1 MKVGDLVM
9 YKNIRDEHV
18 RYDLDRA
25 HREEVDPSPMGI
37 VTHIDPEGIGDRQEV
52 LVMWNDGG
60 GLMNHSMGFLE
71 VVNESR

>member
-9 YKNIRDEHV
+9 YQ
-18 RYDLDRA
+18 YDLVRQPP
-25 HREEVDPSPMGI
+25 VDGAPVGI
-37 VTHIDPEGIGDRQEV
+37 VTQIDPEGIGDRQEV

>member
-9 YKNIRDEHV
+9 YK
-18 RYDLDRA
+18 YDLA
-25 HREEVDPSPMGI
+25 HQHLQDHAPVGI
-37 VTHIDPEGIGDRQEV
+37 VTHIDPEEIGDSEEV
-52 LVMWNDGG
+52 MVMWNDED

>member
-9 YKNIRDEHV
+9 YQ
-18 RYDLDRA
+18 YDLVRQPPLEGA
-25 HREEVDPSPMGI
+25 PIGI
-37 VTHIDPEGIGDRQEV
+37 ITHIDPEEIGDRQEV

>member
-9 YKNIRDEHV
+9 YK
-18 RYDLDRA
+18 YDLAMALDTCMKS
-25 HREEVDPSPMGI
+25 VGI

>member
-9 YKNIRDEHV
+9 YQ
-18 RYDLDRA
+18 YDLVRQPPLDGA
-25 HREEVDPSPMGI
+25 PVGI
-37 VTHIDPEGIGDRQEV
+37 VTHIDPEGIGDREEV

>member
-1 MKVGDLVM
+1 MKVGDLVI
-9 YKNIRDEHV
+9 YQ
-18 RYDLDRA
+18 YDFARQPILENA
-25 HREEVDPSPMGI
+25 PVGI